1 MMKSI
6 MVTNLEEVIA
16 DCHFNSDKFDALCE
30 YLTEN
35 GTLKR
40 TITVE
45 EDEYGKIT
53 KVFILGDNVI
63 TVELEMNEFSCW
75 INVDIE

>member
-1 MMKSI
+1 M
-6 MVTNLEEVIA
+6 NELLENVIK
-16 DCHFNSDKFDALCE
+16 DCHFNSDKFDTLVE
-30 YLTEN
+30 FLTKH

-40 TITVE
+40 TITIE

-53 KVFILGDNVI
+53 KVFILGNNVI

>member
-1 MMKSI
+1 MKFTN
-6 MVTNLEEVIA
+6 VTELERVIE
-16 DCHFNSDKFDALCE
+16 DCHFNSDKFDALCK

-53 KVFILGDNVI
+53 KVFILGNNVI

-75 INVDIE
+75 INVDID

>member
-35 GTLKR
+35 GKLKR